1 VAAVSEVVL
10 VHYHE
15 VSLKGRNRARFEQ
28 ILLSRVQEALFGL
41 DLKVSRLPGRI
52 VVRGV
57 EAAKRTEVRERLA
70 KVFGIANFA
79 FALEAPPDLEALA
92 RLAKSR
98 IPEGT
103 QSFRVSAKRGNK
115 RLPFT
120 SVEAERRV
128 GAAIVAATGLT
139 VNLKHPELTVFLEFV
154 LDRAWLY
161 TDRDRHPGPGG
172 LPVGAS
178 GRVVALL
185 SGGID
190 SPVAAWRVMKRGAK
204 GVFVH
209 FHSHPH
215 TDFASAVKAK
225 REAEVLAAWQSGAR
239 LYLVPLAGVQA
250 EIFAKSPEKYRTLL
264 YRRFMLRIAERIAER
279 EGAGAL
285 VTGDALGQVASQTLE
300 NLYAVSR
307 AVDALILRPLI
318 GMDKVEVIEEAR
330 RIGTYAISVLPQ
342 QDCCSFLEPRR
353 PATRSTPEELATAE
367 EGLEV
372 DALVEDA
379 LAKAQLI
386 KIPSPYRAP
395 APPDPEPPEGA

>member
-1 VAAVSEVVL
+1 MAAVSEVAL

-15 VSLKGRNRARFEQ
+15 VSLKGKNRARFEQ

-41 DLKVSRLPGRI
+41 GLKVSRLPGRI
-52 VVRGV
+52 VVRGMG
-57 EAAKRTEVRERLA
+57 ATQRAEVRERLS

-79 FALEAPPDLEALA
+79 FALETPPDLETLA
-92 RLAKSR
+92 RLASDR

-128 GAAIVAATGLT
+128 GAAIVAATGLS
-139 VNLKHPELTVFLEFV
+139 VNLKQPELTVFLEFA
-154 LDRAWLY
+154 LDSAWLY

-190 SPVAAWRVMKRGAK
+190 SPVAAWRIMKRGAK
-204 GVFVH
+204 AVFVH
-209 FHSHPH
+209 FHSYPH

-225 REAEVLAAWQSGAR
+225 REAEVLAAWQGGAR
-239 LYLVPLAGVQA
+239 LHLVPLAGVQA

-300 NLYAVSR
+300 NLHAVSK
-307 AVDALILRPLI
+307 AVASLVLRPLV
-318 GMDKVEVIEEAR
+318 GMDKTEVIAEAK

-353 PATRSTPEELATAE
+353 PATRSTPEELAAAE
-367 EGLEV
+367 DDLAV
-372 DALVEDA
+372 DALVEEA
-379 LAKAQLI
+379 LAKAQLV

-395 APPDPEPPEGA
+395 APPDPEPPKEA

>member
-1 VAAVSEVVL
+1 MAAVNGVVL

-15 VSLKGRNRARFEQ
+15 VGLKGRNRARFEQ
-28 ILLSRVQEALFGL
+28 ILLSRVQEALEGL

-57 EAAKRTEVRERLA
+57 GEAAWPEVRERLG
-70 KVFGIANFA
+70 KVFGVANFA

-92 RLAKSR
+92 RLAIER
-98 IPEGT
+98 IPPGT
-103 QSFRVSAKRGNK
+103 GSFRVRAKRGNK

-128 GAAIVAATGLT
+128 GAAIVAATGLA
-139 VNLKHPELTVFLEFV
+139 VDLKQPELTVHLEFV
-154 LDRAWLY
+154 LDRAWVY
-161 TDRDRHPGPGG
+161 TDRDRVAGPGG

-178 GRVVALL
+178 GRVAVLL

-204 GVFVH
+204 AVFVH
-209 FHSHPH
+209 FHSYPH

-225 REAEVLAAWQSGAR
+225 RQAEVLAAWQGGAR
-239 LYLVPLAGVQA
+239 LYLVPLAGIQA
-250 EIFAKSPEKYRTLL
+250 EIFARSPEKYRTLL
-264 YRRFMLRIAERIAER
+264 YRRFMLRIAERVAER

-300 NLYAVSR
+300 NLRAVSR
-307 AVDALILRPLI
+307 AVDALVLRPLV
-318 GMDKVEVIEEAR
+318 GMDKVEVIETAKA
-330 RIGTYAISVLPQ
+330 IGTYAISVLPQ

-353 PATRSTPEELATAE
+353 PATRSTPQELAEAE
-367 EGLEV
+367 AGLEV
-372 DALVEDA
+372 AALVEDA
-379 LAKAQLI
+379 LARAQRI

-395 APPDPEPPEGA
+395 APPDPEPPEEA

>member
-1 VAAVSEVVL
+1 MAAVGEVVL

-15 VSLKGRNRARFEQ
+15 VSLKGKNRARFEQ

-41 DLKVSRLPGRI
+41 GLKVSRLPGRI
-52 VVRGV
+52 VVRGMG
-57 EAAKRTEVRERLA
+57 ATQRAEVRERLS

-92 RLAKSR
+92 RLASDR

-103 QSFRVSAKRGNK
+103 RSFRVSAKRGNK

-128 GAAIVAATGLT
+128 GAAIVAATGLS
-139 VNLKHPELTVFLEFV
+139 VNLKHPELTVFLEFA

-190 SPVAAWRVMKRGAK
+190 SPVAAWRIMKRGAK
-204 GVFVH
+204 AVFVH
-209 FHSHPH
+209 FHSYPH

-225 REAEVLAAWQSGAR
+225 REAEVLAAWQGGAR
-239 LYLVPLAGVQA
+239 LHLVPLAGVQA

-300 NLYAVSR
+300 NLHAVSK
-307 AVDALILRPLI
+307 AVASLVLRPLV
-318 GMDKVEVIEEAR
+318 GMDKTEVIAEAQ

-353 PATRSTPEELATAE
+353 PATRSTPEELAAAE
-367 EGLEV
+367 EGLAV
-372 DALVEDA
+372 DALVEEA
-379 LAKAQLI
+379 LAKAQLV

-395 APPDPEPPEGA
+395 APPDPEPPKEA

>member
-1 VAAVSEVVL
+1 MAAVSEVAL

-15 VSLKGRNRARFEQ
+15 VSLKGKNRARFEQ

-41 DLKVSRLPGRI
+41 GLKVSRLPGRI
-52 VVRGV
+52 VVRGMG
-57 EAAKRTEVRERLA
+57 ATQRAEVRERLS

-79 FALEAPPDLEALA
+79 FALETPPDLETLA
-92 RLAKSR
+92 RLASDR

-128 GAAIVAATGLT
+128 GAAIVAATGLS
-139 VNLKHPELTVFLEFV
+139 VNLKHPELTVFLEFA

-190 SPVAAWRVMKRGAK
+190 SPVAAWRIMKRGAK
-204 GVFVH
+204 AVFVH
-209 FHSHPH
+209 FHSYPH

-225 REAEVLAAWQSGAR
+225 REAEVLAAWQGGAR
-239 LYLVPLAGVQA
+239 LHLVPLAGVQA

-300 NLYAVSR
+300 NLHAVSK
-307 AVDALILRPLI
+307 AVASLVLRPLV
-318 GMDKVEVIEEAR
+318 GMDKTEVIAEAK

-353 PATRSTPEELATAE
+353 PATRSTPEELAAAE
-367 EGLEV
+367 DDLAV
-372 DALVEDA
+372 DALVEEA
-379 LAKAQLI
+379 LAKAQLV

-395 APPDPEPPEGA
+395 APPDPEPPKEA

>member
-1 VAAVSEVVL
+1 MAAVSEVAL

-15 VSLKGRNRARFEQ
+15 VSLKGKNRARFEQ

-41 DLKVSRLPGRI
+41 GLKVSRLPGRI
-52 VVRGV
+52 VVRGMG
-57 EAAKRTEVRERLA
+57 ATQRAEVRERLS

-79 FALEAPPDLEALA
+79 FALETPPDLETLA
-92 RLAKSR
+92 RLASDR

-128 GAAIVAATGLT
+128 GAAIVAATGLS
-139 VNLKHPELTVFLEFV
+139 VNLRQPELTVFLEFA
-154 LDRAWLY
+154 LDSAWLY

-190 SPVAAWRVMKRGAK
+190 SPVAAWRIMKRGAK
-204 GVFVH
+204 AVFVH
-209 FHSHPH
+209 FHSYPH

-225 REAEVLAAWQSGAR
+225 REAEVLAAWQGGAR
-239 LYLVPLAGVQA
+239 LHLVPLAGVQA

-300 NLYAVSR
+300 NLHAVSK
-307 AVDALILRPLI
+307 AVASLVLRPLV
-318 GMDKVEVIEEAR
+318 GMDKTEVIAEAK

-353 PATRSTPEELATAE
+353 PATRSTPEELAAAE
-367 EGLEV
+367 DDLAV
-372 DALVEDA
+372 DALVEEA
-379 LAKAQLI
+379 LAKAQLV

-395 APPDPEPPEGA
+395 APPDPEPPKEA